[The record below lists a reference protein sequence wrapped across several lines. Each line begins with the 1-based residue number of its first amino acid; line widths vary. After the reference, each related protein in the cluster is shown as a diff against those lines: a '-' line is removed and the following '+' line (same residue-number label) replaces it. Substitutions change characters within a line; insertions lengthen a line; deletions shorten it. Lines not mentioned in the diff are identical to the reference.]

1 MSSEAI
7 EGMTG
12 GSPAAA
18 SSSRAAR
25 LAEVS
30 TPLKPVRTLA
40 SRFIILVLFLAVILS
55 TLAFGTVHSW
65 SLLFFHLGAGIILL
79 LWTIDAWRSRVL
91 RFSRNPIQLPL
102 LGLILLGLIQL
113 FPFGSAAQSLSFD
126 PYATRGIVIIAVSL
140 FVYFAAALAFIDS
153 PQRLRLAARVIIVFG
168 VMLAIGSLVQSFV
181 SPTKIYGIR
190 EPLYSIPF
198 GPFINRHH
206 FAAYMALAI
215 GVQLG
220 LLAAGAANRDRIP
233 LYAFAVLVMSIALVM
248 TGSRGGVLSFI
259 AEIFFIVVLSRVG
272 ASRSNSEREQT
283 GKDGMLRALLPRV
296 AIGLAIVLML
306 LFATLFFGG
315 EESLSRLLG
324 TVNADNPTSGRTQ
337 FWATTLEMI
346 RHHPL
351 LGVGLGAFGAVYT
364 RYDPTNGAWRV
375 EQAHNDYLQ
384 VLADGGVVGAALGLF
399 FIVWLF
405 RTGFARAAS
414 GDKFRRAVALGALG
428 GCFAALVH
436 SMFDFTLHT
445 TSNALLFLVLAALA
459 TTNNSVEDPKATG
472 GRKRKHRRRR
482 HRGPSQPA
490 SAHDDEKFADAEETV
505 EKPSQTVKV

>member
-1 MSSEAI
+1 MS
-7 EGMTG
+7 
-12 GSPAAA
+12 
-18 SSSRAAR
+18 
-25 LAEVS
+25 V
-30 TPLKPVRTLA
+30 KPVRTLA

-79 LWTIDAWRSRVL
+79 LWAIDAWRSRVL
-91 RFSRNPIQLPL
+91 RVSRNLIQVPL
-102 LGLILLGLIQL
+102 LGMVLLGLVQL
-113 FPFGSAAQSLSFD
+113 FPFGDDAAQSFSFD
-126 PYATRGIVIIAVSL
+126 PYATRTIVIIAMSL
-140 FVYFAAALAFIDS
+140 LIYLAAALAFIDS
-153 PQRLRLAARVIIVFG
+153 PQRLRLAARVITIFG
-168 VMLAIGSLVQSFV
+168 VALALASLIQFFV

-206 FAAYMALAI
+206 FAAYMALALA
-215 GVQLG
+215 VPLG
-220 LLAAGAANRDRIP
+220 LLVAGATDRDRIP
-233 LYAFAVLVMSIALVM
+233 LYVFAVAVMSIALVM
-248 TGSRGGVLSFI
+248 TGSRGGILSFI
-259 AEIFFIVVLSRVG
+259 AEIFFIVMLSRAG
-272 ASRSNSEREQT
+272 RRRGESEREQA
-283 GKDGMLRALLPRV
+283 GKDGFVRTLLMRV
-296 AIGLAIVLML
+296 GISLAIVLML

-324 TVNADNPTSGRTQ
+324 TVNADNPTSGRAQ

-351 LGVGLGAFGAVYT
+351 LGIGLGAFGAVYT

-384 VLADGGVVGAALGLF
+384 VLADGGVVGAMLGLF

-405 RTGFARAAS
+405 RLALARAVS
-414 GDKFRRAVALGALG
+414 GDKFRRAIALGALG

-459 TTNNSVEDPKATG
+459 TTNNSVEDPKAYG
-472 GRKRKHRRRR
+472 GRRRKHRRRR

-490 SAHDDEKFADAEETV
+490 SAYDAGKFADAEETT
-505 EKPSQTVKV
+505 EKSSQAVNV